1 VLLRA
6 YPNPLHHGAV
16 DGGVSHRRP
25 AVSGASAVTS
35 LMSQRF
41 VAVVAAIRSALHLRA
56 LSRMSKQRNLNAEEF
71 SLCEAADSVILEA
84 VAESPERVAPVLAAL
99 FAKR

>member
-1 VLLRA
+1 
-6 YPNPLHHGAV
+6 
-16 DGGVSHRRP
+16 
-25 AVSGASAVTS
+25 
-35 LMSQRF
+35 
-41 VAVVAAIRSALHLRA
+41 
-56 LSRMSKQRNLNAEEF
+56 MSKQRNLNAEEF